1 MNGDRNV
8 VIVQMDRGAAV
19 VPAEVWVRLLE
30 RNQLL
35 DAIAECRT
43 WGEYRALKRSELDE
57 EVLEAAGYD
66 EFPHDEEP
74 LEVDLRPDDG
84 ESPLDFGAA
93 LESATSDF
101 FESATGLDV
110 DEDDLDSCGYWMWV
124 RHESVEKIRDLLI
137 GAGYHVTTETF

>member
-1 MNGDRNV
+1 MNEDRNV
-8 VIVQMDRGAAV
+8 VIVHMDRGAAV
-19 VPAEVWVRLLE
+19 VPANTWVRLRE
-30 RNQLL
+30 QNQLL
-35 DAIAECRT
+35 EAIAECRT
-43 WGEYRALKRSELDE
+43 WGEYRALKRPEFDE

-66 EFPHDEEP
+66 ELPDDEEP

-101 FESATGLDV
+101 FESATDLDV
-110 DEDDLDSCGYWMWV
+110 DEDDLDSWGLWQWV

-137 GAGYHVTTETF
+137 AAGYQVTSETV

>member
-1 MNGDRNV
+1 MNGDRDV

-43 WGEYRALKRSELDE
+43 WGEYRALKRPEFDE

-66 EFPHDEEP
+66 EFPDDEEP

-101 FESATGLDV
+101 FESATGFDV
-110 DEDDLDSCGYWMWV
+110 DEDDLDSWGHWLWV